1 MKKHFNTN
9 RITIISF
16 VLLLFFGIQFHLNQT
31 ASLNNKYEREL
42 KLQEAFRDSIRSY
55 QLENGLIL
63 QEKKSLQGKLKKL
76 ESRQTDLTKEQQS
89 LLTTVRRLQKEQKKQ
104 KLIFAAAQIR
114 YKKLID
120 SMNTQMGV
128 LQQQDS
134 KNHQMIFT
142 NANSDSHIEFEIE
155 AEHLISNG
163 NHPKLHIKS
172 LDFPNTQTVTFNF
185 DKNQRKDYPVSFSVI
200 NSNPHFKAQSI
211 ESYVIPN
218 IEKKIVD
225 PNASQKI
232 KNWFKRNRNQLLVG
246 ALSFATGVAISNF

>member
-1 MKKHFNTN
+1 MTSHLNTY
-9 RITIISF
+9 RITILSF
-16 VLLLFFGIQFHLNQT
+16 VLLVFFGIQFHLNRT
-31 ASLNNKYEREL
+31 ESLTNKYELEL

-55 QLENGLIL
+55 QFKNGLIL

-76 ESRQTDLTKEQQS
+76 QSRQADLTTEQQS

-104 KLIFAAAQIR
+104 KLIFAAAQIQ

-120 SMNTQMGV
+120 SINTQMGV

-134 KNHQMIFT
+134 KNHQMVFT
-142 NANSDSHIEFEIE
+142 NANSDGHIEFEIE
-155 AEHLISNG
+155 TEHLLSNR
-163 NHPKLHIKS
+163 NHPKLYIKS

-185 DKNQRKDYPVSFSVI
+185 DKNQRKDYPISFSII
-200 NSNPHFKAQSI
+200 NSNPYFKAHSI

-232 KNWFKRNRNQLLVG
+232 KNWFKRNGNQLLVG
-246 ALSFATGVAISNF
+246 ALSFATGVTISNF

>member
-1 MKKHFNTN
+1 MTRCLNTN

-16 VLLLFFGIQFHLNQT
+16 VLLLFFGIQFHINQT
-31 ASLNNKYEREL
+31 ESLTNKYEIEL
-42 KLQEAFRDSIRSY
+42 KLREAFSDSIRSY
-55 QLENGLIL
+55 QLKNEVIL
-63 QEKKSLQGKLKKL
+63 LEKRSLQGRLKNL
-76 ESRQTDLTKEQQS
+76 QSREEDLNNQQRS
-89 LLTTVRRLQKEQKKQ
+89 LLRTIESLQKERKTHKS
-104 KLIFAAAQIR
+104 IFAAAQI
-114 YKKLID
+114 
-120 SMNTQMGV
+120 GV

-134 KNHQMIFT
+134 KNHRIVFT
-142 NANSDSHIEFEIE
+142 NTDTDSHIEFEIE
-155 AEHLISNG
+155 TEHLISNG
-163 NHPKLHIKS
+163 NRPKLHIKS

-185 DKNQRKDYPVSFSVI
+185 DKNERKDYPVSFSVI

-218 IEKKIVD
+218 IEKKIVN

>member
-1 MKKHFNTN
+1 MTRSLNTN

-16 VLLLFFGIQFHLNQT
+16 VLLLFFGIQFHINQT
-31 ASLNNKYEREL
+31 ESLTNKYEIEL
-42 KLQEAFRDSIRSY
+42 KLREAFRDSIRSY
-55 QLENGLIL
+55 QLKNEVIIL
-63 QEKKSLQGKLKKL
+63 EKRSLQGRLKNL
-76 ESRQTDLTKEQQS
+76 QSRVEDLNNQQRS
-89 LLTTVRRLQKEQKKQ
+89 LLRTIERLQKERKKH
-104 KLIFAAAQIR
+104 KSIFAAAQIR

-120 SMNTQMGV
+120 SMNTQIGV

-134 KNHQMIFT
+134 RNHEMVFT
-142 NANSDSHIEFEIE
+142 NTNTDGHIEFEIE
-155 AEHLISNG
+155 TEHLISNG
-163 NHPKLHIKS
+163 KHPKLHIKS

-185 DKNQRKDYPVSFSVI
+185 DTNQRKDYPVSFSVI

-218 IEKKIVD
+218 IQKKIVD

-232 KNWFKRNRNQLLVG
+232 KNWFKRNGNQLLVG